1 MSGRRLDCQ
10 SLDDEVTTLQT
21 PWTWWTHLNG
31 VEDNEYWR
39 SALSV
44 SEITEMD
51 RACDV
56 ETEAI
61 RFSSF
66 ELQNGSNQQHTCKH
80 DMQCII

>member
-1 MSGRRLDCQ
+1 MSGSRLDCQ

-39 SALSV
+39 SAL
-44 SEITEMD
+44 MD

-61 RFSSF
+61 RLSSF
-66 ELQNGSNQQHTCKH
+66 ELQNGSNQQRIHVNMTCSLSYS
-80 DMQCII
+80 MAL